1 VDFLPNDSSDSATLW
16 SPLNAG
22 FRVLNPAA
30 SSPNRMN
37 MHPMEF
43 RQQDDTVDTIAQSR
57 GLDVVPIATVLR
69 ADVADSRFVN
79 AQLVNG
85 LRQGP
90 TEAVT
95 IYQTEI
101 FSGQNN
107 PFESQIEET
116 EPSHQ
121 GQMDKLRSELQLA
134 LQSNDY
140 LRRQIKEGM
149 ERENALIDQL
159 YGDTAIN
166 GKQRS
171 ESEQI
176 GLSVSEG
183 YSEGLRTELQ
193 KAQIEMMD
201 VQRRLVEREAEL
213 AELRSENEYA
223 LTLQR
228 EVGAPLVVQKI
239 NWQGVSSRGQLNSLP
254 TGLLEQIK
262 VVKKKFSKSS
272 PKSRILK
279 IECVMNEV
287 LFEQFEAA
295 KKRLDFVGRPSEEQ
309 ILFHGTGVF
318 NINRYFAFPLCLM
331 IESPQTDFELV
342 GLMAM

>member
-1 VDFLPNDSSDSATLW
+1 MLGVPVDFLPNDSSDSATLW

-22 FRVLNPAA
+22 SQVLNPAA
-30 SSPNRMN
+30 SSPNRSL
-37 MHPMEF
+37 HPIEF
-43 RQQDDTVDTIAQSR
+43 RQQDDTLDSIAQSR
-57 GLDVVPIATVLR
+57 GSDVVPIATVFR
-69 ADVADSRFVN
+69 ADLDDSRFVN
-79 AQLVNG
+79 SQLVNG

-90 TEAVT
+90 TEAIT
-95 IYQTEI
+95 KIIYQAEI

-116 EPSHQ
+116 EPSRQ

-149 ERENALIDQL
+149 ERENELIDQL
-159 YGDTAIN
+159 YGDAAI
-166 GKQRS
+166 KQRS
-171 ESEQI
+171 DSEQI

-183 YSEGLRTELQ
+183 YSEDLRTELQ

-239 NWQGVSSRGQLNSLP
+239 NWQGVSSRGHLNSLP

-279 IECVMNEV
+279 IECVMNEI

-318 NINRYFAFPLCLM
+318 NINRYSAISLCLT
-331 IESPQTDFELV
+331 IE
-342 GLMAM
+342 